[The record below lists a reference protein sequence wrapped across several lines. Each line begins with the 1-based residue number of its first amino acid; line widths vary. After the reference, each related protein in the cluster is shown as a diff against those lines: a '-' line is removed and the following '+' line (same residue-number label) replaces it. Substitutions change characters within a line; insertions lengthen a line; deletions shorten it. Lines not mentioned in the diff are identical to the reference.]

1 MNSYRPILSDSGA
14 GGEGGGGGGAAQPPA
29 LDINTLPEE
38 LRKEPSLAA
47 IKDVHALAKGYVN
60 AQKMIGAKRI
70 ALPAADAGDQ
80 AWNDFYA
87 AIGRPEAPD
96 KYEMPKVEVH
106 ESLKPDEK
114 KMTEVKGLFHKLG
127 LTPKQ
132 ASGIMEYYMK
142 SSDAVVRGQLS
153 QTEQQSQAATAELK
167 QEWGDK
173 FDANLDVAKAV
184 IKKFGD
190 EKFLTYL
197 EGSGMG
203 NNAQLIRVLNKVGM
217 AMMEDVSRG
226 GGAGGDLNLTDQ
238 SRAVAEIDRLKGE
251 SEFQKALHDVR
262 NPGHNAAVQRWTN
275 LFAAAYPGKSE

>member
-1 MNSYRPILSDSGA
+1 MNSYRPIPWDSGA

-47 IKDVHALAKGYVN
+47 IKDIHSLAKGYVN
-60 AQKMIGAKRI
+60 AQKLIGAKRI

-80 AWNDFYA
+80 AWNDFYS

-132 ASGIMEYYMK
+132 ASGIMEYYMQ
-142 SSDAVVRGQLS
+142 SSDSVVRSQLS
-153 QTEQQSQAATAELK
+153 QAEQQSQASTAELK

-238 SRAVAEIDRLKGE
+238 SRAVAEIDRLKGDA
-251 SEFQKALHDVR
+251 EFQKSLHDVR